1 MVLGKMW
8 ACEPVLDRGTYGG
21 KLDEKFLENSDS
33 RWIKQKV
40 RLGIIYLVPCNKVFT
55 RFFYV
60 YNKNI

>member
-21 KLDEKFLENSDS
+21 KSDEKFLRE
-33 RWIKQKV
+33 
-40 RLGIIYLVPCNKVFT
+40 LGLQMDKAESETRYYLCNKAFT

-60 YNKNI
+60 YNKNT